1 MRRVFQFILAMVLAF
16 IPGVIGAMFSPHGP
30 SDVWYN
36 ALSKS
41 VLTPDGWVFALAW
54 TILYALI
61 GVALF
66 LVIRNDKTRRSK
78 TPAYLLFLVQMVLN
92 AMWSYMFFGLHLAG
106 AALIVLIGLI
116 GITIW
121 MMSAFHVFDKWASYL
136 LWPYLLW
143 MLFATYL
150 NVMIILLN

>member
-16 IPGVIGAMFSPHGP
+16 IPDVIGAMFSPHGP

-41 VLTPDGWVFALAW
+41 ALTPDGWVFALAW

-61 GVALF
+61 GVSLF
-66 LVIRNDKTRRSK
+66 LVIRSDKTRRSK

-92 AMWSYMFFGLHLAG
+92 AMWSYVFFGLHLAG

-116 GITIW
+116 CITIW
-121 MMSAFHVFDKWASYL
+121 MMSVFHVFDKWASYL

-150 NVMIILLN
+150 NVMIVLLN